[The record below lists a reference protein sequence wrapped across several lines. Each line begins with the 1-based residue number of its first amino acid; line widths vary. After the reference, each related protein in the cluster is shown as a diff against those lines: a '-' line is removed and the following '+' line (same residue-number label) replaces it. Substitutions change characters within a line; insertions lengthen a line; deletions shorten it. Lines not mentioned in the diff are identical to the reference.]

1 MLVASHKRMKRKP
14 TPPDGPFPSSPPPS
28 LYTFGTG
35 EVAEVLGIPIWRLQ
49 KFLDSPQY
57 QLSAEGMLG
66 SGLGSRRVFKM
77 EDVYRIAIAKH
88 LVQDGFAAKFAGLL
102 LQQIDDSD
110 FYGSHDQDG
119 KEVAPPGWL
128 GLIRGTNR
136 PVLKLFYSVRPPKLG
151 EKDSPYYLLNLI
163 EVTAEVAKRIARLKE

>member
-1 MLVASHKRMKRKP
+1 MLVASHRKFKDKP
-14 TPPDGPFPSSPPPS
+14 SSSGGLFPSSPPPA

-35 EVAEVLGIPIWRLQ
+35 EVAKVVGIPIWRLQ

-66 SGLGSRRVFKM
+66 AGLGSRRVFKM
-77 EDVYRIAIAKH
+77 EDIYRIAIAKH
-88 LVQDGFAAKFAGLL
+88 LVQDGFAAKFAGAL
-102 LQQIDDSD
+102 LQRIEDGD

-119 KEVAPPGWL
+119 KEVPPPGWL

-136 PVLKLFYSVRPPKLG
+136 PVMKLFYSERSPKLG
-151 EKDSPYYLLNLI
+151 EKDSPYYLLNLD
-163 EVTAEVAKRIARLKE
+163 EVKGEVAKRIAKLKK